1 MGVGLANVSAGRP
14 LPVVVTPARLGSLL
28 ALTLGMCAGSAISA
42 MVVVTRVDPVTV
54 SPDSFCGGLSCFW
67 DYGSGGTGQ
76 GGWIR
81 LGSGESVPSSRLL
94 SALIRDHC
102 MRP

>member
-1 MGVGLANVSAGRP
+1 MGVANVSAGRP

-54 SPDSFCGGLSCFW
+54 FA
-67 DYGSGGTGQ
+67 
-76 GGWIR
+76 R
-81 LGSGESVPSSRLL
+81 
-94 SALIRDHC
+94 
-102 MRP
+102 

>member
-1 MGVGLANVSAGRP
+1 MTERVIAAAEVSIPRRGRGVTN
-14 LPVVVTPARLGSLL
+14 ARLKKS
-28 ALTLGMCAGSAISA
+28 
-42 MVVVTRVDPVTV
+42 

-67 DYGSGGTGQ
+67 DFGSGGTGQ

-94 SALIRDHC
+94 SALIRDHG